1 MQLTTLLINALMAS
15 LAAAGN
21 THNDPKACYN
31 GSIGGKRDLE
41 PRLSSRYAPSGT
53 IEKRLRQTRAICLAC
68 CHGAAM
74 FCDAACRAEFS
85 GPGAV
90 SLGDM
95 SPFFVLLHR
104 PVLTLTFVSVY
115 RHFGLLPPARLAAK
129 PWAQHACPIATISLI
144 R

>member
-31 GSIGGKRDLE
+31 GAIGGKRDLE
-41 PRLSSRYAPSGT
+41 QRLSSRYALSGT

-85 GPGAV
+85 GPGAAFW
-90 SLGDM
+90 S
-95 SPFFVLLHR
+95 
-104 PVLTLTFVSVY
+104 
-115 RHFGLLPPARLAAK
+115 LAACQTSCQTVG
-129 PWAQHACPIATISLI
+129 AACVSNCYNIPN
-144 R
+144 